1 MVKPISN
8 MFEKASKYAL
18 IILFSLQFMFVYG
31 QRNQIMDRP
40 KVDER
45 IEMLSIVFRLA
56 GNREYSSAIFKRY
69 VDRVNKHYSPFKE
82 HELITFVNKIKS
94 ENGIGYDAVMSMA
107 IHLDDKFNLKQKNID
122 ETLDKRWSSANA
134 LQFAALLKKF
144 YKDSNSKRFFQD
156 NRALYNEVEKR
167 FLPIYEHIELDWYP
181 KFYGKKPSEKFLIVN
196 GLGNGGGNYGV
207 AIENPRGHKKVYAI
221 MGTWSMD
228 SLGMAEFPL
237 QSYFPTLL
245 HEFNHSFVNYL
256 LEKDTTIFRDN
267 GEKLY
272 SVVKEKMNR
281 QAYRSWQTMLNEA
294 LVRAAVIK
302 YQKDHHFSSE
312 EISKETNEQLDRGF
326 LWIEKLVDELENF
339 DRQREKYPTL
349 ESYMPVLAEAYQS
362 YATNIS
368 SLDENF
374 EERRPKIISFE
385 GIQDGQTNVSS
396 TLGELKIN
404 FDKPLLGQGRS
415 FRGISKE
422 SFPMIKGHRYS
433 PDKKSVLIDWE
444 LEPNKIYEIIITG
457 NAFRTAD
464 GIPMQDHYLKFSTK

>member
-1 MVKPISN
+1 
-8 MFEKASKYAL
+8 MFEKASKYVL
-18 IILFSLQFMFVYG
+18 IILFSLSFMLAYG
-31 QRNQIMDRP
+31 QHNQIMDKP

-45 IEMLSIVFRLA
+45 IEIMSIVFRLA
-56 GNREYSSAIFKRY
+56 GSREYSSNVFKHY
-69 VDRVNKHYSPFKE
+69 VDRINEHYGTFKE
-82 HELITFVNKIKS
+82 HELITFVKKIIN

-122 ETLDKRWSSANA
+122 ETLDKRWRRANA
-134 LQFAALLKKF
+134 LQFATLLKKF

-156 NRALYNEVEKR
+156 NHTLYNEVQKR
-167 FLPIYEHIELDWYP
+167 FQPIYEHIELEWYP

-207 AIENPRGHKKVYAI
+207 GVKNPKGDKEVYAI

-228 SLGMAEFPL
+228 SLGMAQFPL

-256 LEKDTTIFRDN
+256 LEKDTTIFRES

-281 QAYRSWQTMLNEA
+281 QAYGIWQTMLNEA

-302 YQKDHHFSSE
+302 YQKDHNFSSE

-326 LWIEKLVDELENF
+326 LWIEKLVEELDNF
-339 DRQREKYPTL
+339 DRQRDRYPTL
-349 ESYMPVLAEAYQS
+349 ESYMPIVAKAYQS
-362 YATNIS
+362 YAKDIY
-368 SLDENF
+368 SLEAAF

-385 GIQDGQTNVSS
+385 GIQDGQLNVSS
-396 TLGELKIN
+396 TLGELRIN

-415 FRGISKE
+415 FRGIAKE
-422 SFPMIKGHRYS
+422 RFPMIKGQRYS
-433 PDKKSVLIDWE
+433 EDKKSVFIDWE
-444 LEPNKIYEIIITG
+444 LEPNKTYEIIITG
-457 NAFRTAD
+457 NAFRTID
-464 GIPMQDHYLKFSTK
+464 GVPMKDHYLKFSTK

>member
-1 MVKPISN
+1 
-8 MFEKASKYAL
+8 MFEKNSKYVL
-18 IILFSLQFMFVYG
+18 IVLFNLSLMFTYG
-31 QRNQIMDRP
+31 QRTQIMDRP

-45 IEMLSIVFRLA
+45 IEILSIVFRLA
-56 GNREYSSAIFKRY
+56 GNQEYNSDVFKRY
-69 VDRVNKHYSPFKE
+69 IDRVNEHYGPFKE
-82 HELITFVNKIKS
+82 HELITFVKKVKN

-107 IHLDDKFNLKQKNID
+107 IHLDDKFNLKQKNSE
-122 ETLDKRWSSANA
+122 ETLDKRWSKDNA
-134 LQFAALLKKF
+134 VQFATLLQKF
-144 YKDSNSKRFFQD
+144 YKDSNSKRFFQE
-156 NRALYNEVEKR
+156 NQALYNEIQKR
-167 FLPIYEHIELDWYP
+167 FLPIYEHIDLGWYP
-181 KFYGKKPSEKFLIVN
+181 KFYGKEPSEKFLIVN

-207 AIENPRGHKKVYAI
+207 SIKNPRGYKEVYAI

-256 LEKDTTIFRDN
+256 LEKDTTIFRDS

-281 QAYRSWQTMLNEA
+281 QAYGSWQTTLNEA

-302 YQKDHHFSSE
+302 YQKDHNFRAE
-312 EISKETNEQLDRGF
+312 EIAKETNEQLDRGF
-326 LWIEKLVDELENF
+326 LWIEKLVDELDNF
-339 DRQREKYPTL
+339 DRQRDRYPTL
-349 ESYMPVLAEAYQS
+349 ENYMPVLAKAYQS
-362 YATNIS
+362 YAADIS
-368 SLDENF
+368 SLDATYEA
-374 EERRPKIISFE
+374 RRPKIISFD
-385 GIQDGQTNVSS
+385 GIQDGQNTVNS
-396 TLGELKIN
+396 TIGQLKIN

-433 PDKKSVLIDWE
+433 PDKKSVIIDWD
-444 LEPNKIYEIIITG
+444 LEPNKTYEIIITG

-464 GIPMQDHYLKFSTK
+464 GIPMKDHYLKFSTM

>member
-1 MVKPISN
+1 
-8 MFEKASKYAL
+8 MFEKISKYVL
-18 IILFSLQFMFVYG
+18 IILFSLSFMLTYG
-31 QRNQIMDRP
+31 QRNEIMDKP

-45 IEMLSIVFRLA
+45 IEILSIVFRLV
-56 GNREYSSAIFKRY
+56 GNQEYSSAIFKRY
-69 VDRVNKHYSPFKE
+69 VDRINDHYSPFKE
-82 HELITFVNKIKS
+82 HELITFVNKIKN

-107 IHLDDKFNLKQKNID
+107 IHLDDKFNLKQKNIN
-122 ETLDKRWSSANA
+122 ETLDKRWSRANA
-134 LQFAALLKKF
+134 IQFATLLKKF
-144 YKDSNSKRFFQD
+144 YKDSNSKGFFQD
-156 NRALYNEVEKR
+156 NQALYNEVQRR

-207 AIENPRGHKKVYAI
+207 AIKNPQGLKEVYAI

-256 LEKDTTIFRDN
+256 LEKNTTIFIDS

-272 SVVKEKMNR
+272 SIVKEKMNR
-281 QAYRSWQTMLNEA
+281 QAYGSWQTMLNEA

-302 YQKDHHFSSE
+302 YQKDHNFSSE
-312 EISKETNEQLDRGF
+312 EISKETNGQLDRGF
-326 LWIEKLVDELENF
+326 LWIEKLVDELEHF
-339 DRQREKYPTL
+339 DRQRDLYPTL
-349 ESYMPVLAEAYQS
+349 ESYMPVLAKAYQS
-362 YATNIS
+362 YAADIS
-368 SLDENF
+368 SLDAAF

-385 GIQDGQTNVSS
+385 GIQDGQTNVSV
-396 TLGELKIN
+396 TLKELKIN
-404 FDKPLLGQGRS
+404 FDRPLLGQGRS

-433 PDKKSVLIDWE
+433 SDKKSVLIDWE
-444 LEPNKIYEIIITG
+444 LEPNKTYEIIITG

-464 GIPMQDHYLKFSTK
+464 GIPMKDYYLKFSTK

>member
-1 MVKPISN
+1 
-8 MFEKASKYAL
+8 MFEKISKYVL
-18 IILFSLQFMFVYG
+18 IVLFNLSLMFTYG
-31 QRNQIMDRP
+31 QRTQIMDRP

-45 IEMLSIVFRLA
+45 IEILSIVFRLA
-56 GNREYSSAIFKRY
+56 GNQEYNSDVFKRY
-69 VDRVNKHYSPFKE
+69 IDRVNEHYGPFKE
-82 HELITFVNKIKS
+82 HELITFVKKVKN

-107 IHLDDKFNLKQKNID
+107 IHLDDKFNLKQKNSE
-122 ETLDKRWSSANA
+122 ETLDKRWSKDNA
-134 LQFAALLKKF
+134 VQFATLLQKF
-144 YKDSNSKRFFQD
+144 YRDSNSKRFFQK
-156 NRALYNEVEKR
+156 NQALYNEVQKR
-167 FLPIYEHIELDWYP
+167 FLPIYEHIDLGWYP
-181 KFYGKKPSEKFLIVN
+181 KFYGKEPSEKFLIVN

-207 AIENPRGHKKVYAI
+207 SIKNPRGYKEVYAI

-256 LEKDTTIFRDN
+256 LEKDTIIFRDS

-281 QAYRSWQTMLNEA
+281 QAYGSWQTTLNEA

-302 YQKDHHFSSE
+302 YQKDHNFSSE
-312 EISKETNEQLDRGF
+312 EISRETNEQLDRGF
-326 LWIEKLVDELENF
+326 LWIEKLVDELDNF
-339 DRQREKYPTL
+339 DRQRDRYPTL
-349 ESYMPVLAEAYQS
+349 ENYMPVLAKAYQS
-362 YATNIS
+362 YAADIF
-368 SLDENF
+368 SLDAAFDEK
-374 EERRPKIISFE
+374 RPKIISFE
-385 GIQDGQTNVSS
+385 GIEDGQNTVNS
-396 TLGELKIN
+396 TIGQLKIN

-433 PDKKSVLIDWE
+433 PDKKSVIIDWD
-444 LEPNKIYEIIITG
+444 LEPNKTYEIFITG

-464 GIPMQDHYLKFSTK
+464 GIPMKDHYLKFSTK

>member
-8 MFEKASKYAL
+8 MFEKTSKYVL
-18 IILFSLQFMFVYG
+18 IILFSLSFMLTYG
-31 QRNQIMDRP
+31 QRNEIMDKP

-45 IEMLSIVFRLA
+45 IELLSIVFRLA
-56 GNREYSSAIFKRY
+56 GNQEYSSAIFKRY
-69 VDRVNKHYSPFKE
+69 VDRINEHYGPFKE
-82 HELITFVNKIKS
+82 HELITFVNKIKN

-107 IHLDDKFNLKQKNID
+107 IHLDDKFNLKQKNIN
-122 ETLDKRWSSANA
+122 ETLDKRWSRANA
-134 LQFAALLKKF
+134 LQFATLLKKF
-144 YKDSNSKRFFQD
+144 YKDSNSKGFFQD
-156 NRALYNEVEKR
+156 NQALYNEVQKR

-207 AIENPRGHKKVYAI
+207 AIKNPQGLKEVYAI

-256 LEKDTTIFRDN
+256 LEKDTTIFRDS

-272 SVVKEKMNR
+272 SLVKEKMNR
-281 QAYRSWQTMLNEA
+281 QAYGSWQTMLNEA

-302 YQKDHHFSSE
+302 YQKDHNFSFE
-312 EISKETNEQLDRGF
+312 EISKETNGQLDRGF
-326 LWIEKLVDELENF
+326 LWIEKLVDELEHF
-339 DRQREKYPTL
+339 DRQRDLYPTL
-349 ESYMPVLAEAYQS
+349 ESYMPVLAKAYRS
-362 YATNIS
+362 YAADIS
-368 SLDENF
+368 SLDAAF

-385 GIQDGQTNVSS
+385 GIQDGQTNVNN
-396 TLGELKIN
+396 TLRELKIN
-404 FDKPLLGQGRS
+404 FDRPLLGQGRS

-422 SFPMIKGHRYS
+422 GFPVIKGHRYS
-433 PDKKSVLIDWE
+433 SDKKSVIIDWE
-444 LEPNKIYEIIITG
+444 LEPNKTYEIIITG

-464 GIPMQDHYLKFSTK
+464 GIPMKDHYLKFSTK

>member
-8 MFEKASKYAL
+8 MFEKTYKYVL
-18 IILFSLQFMFVYG
+18 IILFSLSFMLTYG
-31 QRNQIMDRP
+31 QRKQIMDRP

-56 GNREYSSAIFKRY
+56 GNQEYSSAIFKRY
-69 VDRVNKHYSPFKE
+69 VDRINEHYGPFKE
-82 HELITFVNKIKS
+82 HELITFVNKIKN

-107 IHLDDKFNLKQKNID
+107 VHLDDKFNLKQKNID
-122 ETLDKRWSSANA
+122 ETLDKRWSRANA
-134 LQFAALLKKF
+134 LQFATLLKKF

-156 NRALYNEVEKR
+156 NQALYSEVEKR

-207 AIENPRGHKKVYAI
+207 AIKNPRGHKEVYAI

-256 LEKDTTIFRDN
+256 LEKDTTIFKDS

-272 SVVKEKMNR
+272 VVVKEKMNR
-281 QAYRSWQTMLNEA
+281 QAYGSWQTMLNEA

-302 YQKDHHFSSE
+302 YQKDHHFSLE

-339 DRQREKYPTL
+339 DRQRDKYPTL

-368 SLDENF
+368 SLDETF

-385 GIQDGQTNVSS
+385 GIQDGQTNVSN
-396 TLGELKIN
+396 TLRELKIN
-404 FDKPLLGQGRS
+404 FDRPLLGQGRS

-444 LEPNKIYEIIITG
+444 LEPNKTYEIIITG

-464 GIPMQDHYLKFSTK
+464 GIPMKDHYLKFNTK

>member
-1 MVKPISN
+1 
-8 MFEKASKYAL
+8 MFEKISKYVL
-18 IILFSLQFMFVYG
+18 IVLFNLSLMFTYG
-31 QRNQIMDRP
+31 QRTQIMDRP

-45 IEMLSIVFRLA
+45 IEILSIVFRLS
-56 GNREYSSAIFKRY
+56 GNQEYNSDVFKRY
-69 VDRVNKHYSPFKE
+69 IDRVNEHYGPFKE
-82 HELITFVNKIKS
+82 HELITFVKKVKN

-107 IHLDDKFNLKQKNID
+107 IHLDDKFNLKQKNSE
-122 ETLDKRWSSANA
+122 ETLDKRWSKDNA
-134 LQFAALLKKF
+134 VQFATLLQKF
-144 YKDSNSKRFFQD
+144 YRDSNSKRFFQK
-156 NRALYNEVEKR
+156 NQALYNEVQKR
-167 FLPIYEHIELDWYP
+167 FLPIYEHIDLGWYP
-181 KFYGKKPSEKFLIVN
+181 KFYGKEPSEKFLIVN

-207 AIENPRGHKKVYAI
+207 SIKNPRGYKEVYAI

-256 LEKDTTIFRDN
+256 LEKDTIIFRDS

-281 QAYRSWQTMLNEA
+281 QAYGSWQTTLNEA

-302 YQKDHHFSSE
+302 YQKDHNFSSE
-312 EISKETNEQLDRGF
+312 EISRETNEQLDRGF
-326 LWIEKLVDELENF
+326 LWIEKLVDELDNF
-339 DRQREKYPTL
+339 DRQRDRYPTL
-349 ESYMPVLAEAYQS
+349 ENYMPVLAKAYQS
-362 YATNIS
+362 YAADIF
-368 SLDENF
+368 SLDAAFDEK
-374 EERRPKIISFE
+374 RPKIISFE
-385 GIQDGQTNVSS
+385 GIEDGQNTVNS
-396 TLGELKIN
+396 TIGQLKIN

-433 PDKKSVLIDWE
+433 PDKKSVIIDWD
-444 LEPNKIYEIIITG
+444 LEPNKTYEIIITG

-464 GIPMQDHYLKFSTK
+464 GIPMKDHYLKFSTK